1 MEAGWANI
9 QIGRLAQTTF
19 AQIVV
24 VAVEVN
30 KQEDP
35 AHFVPIDN
43 LQKSLLLHQQLLN
56 FPNKSVDSMAAG

>member
-1 MEAGWANI
+1 MNI

-19 AQIVV
+19 VQIVV

-35 AHFVPIDN
+35 AHFVPIDS
-43 LQKSLLLHQQLLN
+43 LLKALLLHQQLLN
-56 FPNKSVDSMAAG
+56 FPNKAVDSMAAG